1 MISTKAAFVEEFA
14 IHRLGTDLQECV
26 FSDYTAVLR
35 GDEEQGFLR
44 KLFLKPFT
52 AVAETAEFTH
62 PVGLEY
68 NVLHGLCAE
77 VQAGKDL
84 VGCSRSIARHLFD
97 VSRHHGIRSGDLFVA
112 RFSGVE
118 LGGELFQA
126 VGIYKFDDK
135 EVFLESRAADGNIGM
150 QLCRGLG
157 NSKPNKAVLV
167 VFTLGGP
174 TLLILD
180 DGPYTEY
187 WQKDFIGQQP
197 RQDHVNSTRN
207 VLEMTRNFITE
218 QLPQDKAVERAD
230 QIDLLNRSVQ
240 YFKAN
245 TEFNKEAFAQEVFQE
260 EAVIESFDR
269 YGQQFKNER
278 GVQFNDIF
286 DISAPAVRKQARV
299 FKSVLKL
306 DRNFH
311 IYIHGDRSLIEHG
324 VDEKGRKYYKIF
336 YQEES

>member
-1 MISTKAAFVEEFA
+1 MISAKVACVEEFA
-14 IHRLGTDLQECV
+14 IHRLGTDLPECV

-35 GDEEQGFLR
+35 GDEEQAFLR
-44 KLFLKPFT
+44 KLFLKPF
-52 AVAETAEFTH
+52 AGVAETFEFAH
-62 PVGLEY
+62 PVAREY

-97 VSRHHGIRSGDLFVA
+97 VSRHHSIRTGDVFVA

-118 LGGELFQA
+118 LDGGLHEA

-135 EVFLESRAADGNIGM
+135 EVFLESRAADGRIGM

-157 NSKPNKAVLV
+157 GNKPNKAVLV
-167 VFTLGGP
+167 VLTLGEP
-174 TLLILD
+174 TLLVLD

-187 WQKDFIGQQP
+187 WQKDFIGLRP

-218 QLPQDKAVERAD
+218 QLPQDQDIARAD

-245 TEFNKEAFAQEVFQE
+245 KEFNKEAFAQEVFQE
-260 EAVIESFDR
+260 EEVIGSFNR
-269 YGQQFKNER
+269 FGQQFKNDR

-286 DISAPAVRKQARV
+286 EISAPAVRKQARV

-324 VDEKGRKYYKIF
+324 VDDGGRKYYKIF
-336 YQEES
+336 YQEET